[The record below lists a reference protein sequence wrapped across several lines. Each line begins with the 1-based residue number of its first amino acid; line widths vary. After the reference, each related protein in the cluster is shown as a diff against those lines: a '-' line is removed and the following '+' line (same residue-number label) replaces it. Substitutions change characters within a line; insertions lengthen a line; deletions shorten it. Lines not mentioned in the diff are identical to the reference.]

1 LGNRCNTKGFTLIEL
16 LVVVTLLTAMVSWGI
31 PKLGSSFNE
40 SALDAASMDVETAIL
55 YAQKRAIASGQTC
68 RLTVDVANE
77 VVGVEIVTITTSLLG
92 VQTELTE
99 ADVETTS
106 FEKVKHPL
114 RPFDDYEIDMVAES
128 RFHEVVIDSMTY
140 DSGSELDFD
149 ALGRPSTGA
158 TLVLSRAGQ
167 QKTIQVDGQTG
178 GVTIN

>member
-1 LGNRCNTKGFTLIEL
+1 
-16 LVVVTLLTAMVSWGI
+16 MVSWGI
-31 PKLGSSFNE
+31 PKLGSTFSE
-40 SALDAASMDVETAIL
+40 SALDAAGMDVETAIL
-55 YAQKRAIASGQTC
+55 YAQKRAVASGQTC
-68 RLTVDVANE
+68 RVTVDTINE
-77 VVGVEIVTITTSLLG
+77 RIALEIVTNTTSLLG

-99 ADVETTS
+99 AQVETTS
-106 FEKVKHPL
+106 FEKIKHPF

-128 RFHEVVIDSMTY
+128 RFHEVVIDSMSY

-167 QKTIQVDGQTG
+167 QRTILVDGQTG